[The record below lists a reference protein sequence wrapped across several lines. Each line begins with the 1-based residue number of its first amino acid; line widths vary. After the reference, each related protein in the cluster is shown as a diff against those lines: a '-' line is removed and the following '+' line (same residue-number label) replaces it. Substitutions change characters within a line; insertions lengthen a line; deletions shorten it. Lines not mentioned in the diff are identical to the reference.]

1 MSINP
6 NATHAAPLI
15 CSDSL
20 QISGSSGVGNLMNDK
35 ENIQRQNE
43 ICTASTNR
51 LLKVLGLLVI
61 DLSFSHLHLLTSS
74 KDLARHCLSTSHYF
88 HGSEQF
94 IMNKQFIYLFIY
106 L

>member
-6 NATHAAPLI
+6 NVTHASPEEPLI

-20 QISGSSGVGNLMNDK
+20 QISNLMNDK
-35 ENIQRQNE
+35 ENVQPQKE
-43 ICTASTNR
+43 IFMTSKN
-51 LLKVLGLLVI
+51 LFLKVLGLLVI

-74 KDLARHCLSTSHYF
+74 KDLARRCLLTSHYF
-88 HGSEQF
+88 NSSEQF